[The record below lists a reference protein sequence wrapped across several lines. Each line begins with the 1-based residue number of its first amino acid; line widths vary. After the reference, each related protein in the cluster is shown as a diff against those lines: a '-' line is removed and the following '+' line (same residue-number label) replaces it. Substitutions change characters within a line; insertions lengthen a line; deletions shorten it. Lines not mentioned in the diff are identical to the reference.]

1 MTDEVRIKGV
11 HYTHLRL
18 WETASRFL
26 AAGKAN
32 KVGSFYPF
40 LAATM
45 FSYLAF
51 EALLNA
57 WLHALDPENW
67 AKERDLGNTL
77 AKCAHLF
84 VLAGVPFDKSGKTY
98 QVVREVSGARDFLAQ
113 AKTEEFDEIIPASR
127 LDDMNPVDLKI
138 TRFGSESFATEAMA
152 HIEALANILN
162 QGLRAKFDHVP
173 VGSAGGAF
181 YGNTGSWEAGLPE
194 LQ

>member
-11 HYTHLRL
+11 HYTHLPL
-18 WETASRFL
+18 WETANRFL
-26 AAGKAN
+26 AAGRAN
-32 KVGSFYPF
+32 EVGSFYPF
-40 LAATM
+40 LGATM

-57 WLHALDPENW
+57 WLHALDPVNF
-67 AKERDLGNTL
+67 AKERKLGNTM

-84 VLAGVPFDKSGKTY
+84 ALAGVPFDKSGKTY
-98 QVVREVSGARDFLAQ
+98 QVVQEVARARDFLAH
-113 AKTEEFDEIIPASR
+113 AKTEEFDEIISAAR

-138 TRFGSESFATEAMA
+138 KRFGSESFATDAIAE
-152 HIEALANILN
+152 IKALADILN

-173 VGSAGGAF
+173 VGSAAGAF
-181 YGNTGSWEAGLPE
+181 YGNSSSWEAGLPE